1 MQETKAQDE
10 AKENLGFQVGAV
22 TSRANISQGRENTYV
37 WAGRAQ
43 GEVGERA
50 MPGNTTD
57 CWEIPRL
64 WVSHFSRGASQTS
77 S

>member
-22 TSRANISQGRENTYV
+22 TGRANISQGRENTYV

-43 GEVGERA
+43 GEAGERA
-50 MPGNTTD
+50 SPAVGRKCQAMPLTAG
-57 CWEIPRL
+57 RY
-64 WVSHFSRGASQTS
+64 RASG
-77 S
+77 